1 MTTKQLKTRI
11 IEKLEKT
18 DNVNLLETVE
28 QTIDHFSEEVHVL
41 SEDELR
47 DVNRGL
53 DDMRNGRT
61 VSNEEA
67 NRRTREWLRG
77 K

>member
-1 MTTKQLKTRI
+1 M
-11 IEKLEKT
+11 EKT
-18 DNVNLLETVE
+18 DNVDLLEAVE
-28 QTIDHFSEEVHVL
+28 HAIDHFSEEVYIL

-53 DDMRNGRT
+53 EDVRNGRT